1 MAQTLESSD
10 AAATA
15 AAGPA
20 GWLDR
25 FAQGMARVVPDAI
38 TAVIIFM
45 LVLAAM
51 ALALGNTPARVL
63 DAYSQGLWSLLAFT
77 MQMTLIIT
85 LSSTLGATPFFRRL
99 ILTLSRLPRTTTQV
113 VALAVLIVA
122 VASYCYWGLG
132 IAVTPLVA
140 IHFAREAERRGIRL
154 DFLFLLATV
163 WGANAC
169 WQYGLSSSAALLMAT
184 PGHFLEKT
192 TGVVPLSMTIWAPAS
207 VVMEVAYLLLVI
219 AVGCWLMPKTC
230 RPLSAFPEAHKLAEE
245 EPAISDAPRNLSER
259 MERNSWVLAVLSLA
273 LLGWLYNHFFVKRL
287 GLEINALNTILL
299 FLCLLLHRNI
309 HRFTEALKR
318 AVLSSWPVIVMYHLY
333 AGVAGMI
340 QHTSVGEYLAG
351 VIASASTP
359 YTFPLIA
366 AVSGTLVAVFVP
378 SSGGQWVI
386 QGYVTSKAAESVGLT
401 VPRGLLAL
409 SVGDHMGNLT
419 APFWYV
425 IVAGIARVNFREFY
439 GYGLVYAALWF
450 VLGVIVF
457 TFAPC

>member
-1 MAQTLESSD
+1 MAQSLESLEPVTTDSS
-10 AAATA
+10 
-15 AAGPA
+15 

-25 FAQGMARVVPDAI
+25 FAQVMGRFVPDAI
-38 TAVIIFM
+38 TASILFM
-45 LVLAAM
+45 LILAGM
-51 ALALGNTPARVL
+51 ALVLGNPATKVM
-63 DAYSQGLWSLLAFT
+63 DAYAQGLWSLLAFT

-85 LSSTLGATPFFRRL
+85 LSSVLGATPFFRKL
-99 ILTLSRLPRTTTQV
+99 ILTLSRLPQTTTQV

-122 VASYCYWGLG
+122 VASYFYWGLG
-132 IAVTPLVA
+132 IALCPLVA
-140 IHFAREAERRGIRL
+140 IHFAREAERKGLPI

-163 WGANAC
+163 WGSHAC

-192 TGVVPLSMTIWAPAS
+192 TGVIPLATTIWAPAS
-207 VVMEVAYLLLVI
+207 ILMEVVYMLAVI
-219 AVGCWLMPKTC
+219 VVGRWLMPKKY
-230 RPLSAFPEAHKLAEE
+230 RPLSEFPDAHKLADEE
-245 EPAISDAPRNLSER
+245 LPIASAPQNFSEQL
-259 MERNSWVLAVLSLA
+259 ERNSWVLAVLWLA

-333 AGVAGMI
+333 AGVAGLI
-340 QHTSVGEYLAG
+340 QHTSVGEFLAG
-351 VIASASTP
+351 LIATVSTP
-359 YTFPLIA
+359 YTFPIIA
-366 AVSGTLVAVFVP
+366 AISGTIVAVFVP

-386 QGYVTSKAAESVGLT
+386 QGFITSKAAVAVGLT
-401 VPRGLLAL
+401 VQRGLLAL
-409 SVGDHMGNLT
+409 SIGDHMGNLT

-425 IVAGIARVNFREFY
+425 VVAGITRVNFREFY
-439 GYGLVYAALWF
+439 GYGLIYAALWF

>member
-1 MAQTLESSD
+1 MAQTLERLEE
-10 AAATA
+10 ATTTS
-15 AAGPA
+15 A

-25 FAQGMARVVPDAI
+25 FARVMGRFVPDAI
-38 TAVIIFM
+38 TAAIIFM
-45 LVLAAM
+45 LVLTGM
-51 ALALGNTPARVL
+51 ALALGNAPTKVL

-85 LSSTLGATPFFRRL
+85 LSSVLGTTPFFRKL
-99 ILTLSRLPRTTTQV
+99 ILTLSRLPRTTTQMV
-113 VALAVLIVA
+113 VLAVLIVA
-122 VASYCYWGLG
+122 VASYFYWGLG
-132 IAVTPLVA
+132 LALTPLVS
-140 IHFAREAERRGIRL
+140 IHFAREAERKGIKL

-192 TGVVPLSMTIWAPAS
+192 TGVIPLSTTIWAPAAIL
-207 VVMEVAYLLLVI
+207 MELAYLILVI
-219 AVGCWLMPKTC
+219 VAGRLLMPKTC
-230 RPLSAFPEAHKLAEE
+230 RPLSHFPDAYKLSEE
-245 EPAISDAPRNLSER
+245 EPISASTPQNFSER
-259 MERNSWVLAVLSLA
+259 MERSSFVLSILGLA

-287 GLEINALNTILL
+287 SLDINALNTILL

-333 AGVAGMI
+333 AGVAGLI
-340 QHTSVGEYLAG
+340 QHTSVGEFLAG
-351 VIASASTP
+351 MIVTVSTP
-359 YTFPLIA
+359 YTFPFIA
-366 AVSGTLVAVFVP
+366 ALSGTLVAVFVP

-386 QGYVTSKAAESVGLT
+386 QGFVTSKAAVAVGLT

-425 IVAGIARVNFREFY
+425 VVAGITRVNFREFY
-439 GYGLVYAALWF
+439 GYGLIYAALWF

>member
-1 MAQTLESSD
+1 MAQTLESQEKVTTTS
-10 AAATA
+10 
-15 AAGPA
+15 PS
-20 GWLDR
+20 WLDR
-25 FAQGMARVVPDAI
+25 FALMMGRLVPDAI
-38 TAVIIFM
+38 TTAIIFM
-45 LVLAAM
+45 LVLAG
-51 ALALGNTPARVL
+51 LALVLGNSPAKIM

-85 LSSTLGATPFFRRL
+85 LSSVLGATPFFHKL
-99 ILTLSRLPRTTTQV
+99 ILRLSRLPNTTTQV
-113 VALAVLIVA
+113 VGLAVLLIA
-122 VASYCYWGLG
+122 LTSYFYWGLG
-132 IAVTPLVA
+132 IALTPLVS
-140 IHFAREAERRGIRL
+140 IHFAREAERKGIKL

-192 TGVVPLSMTIWAPAS
+192 TGVIPLSVTIWAPAS
-207 VVMEVAYLLLVI
+207 IVMEIVYVLLVVV
-219 AVGCWLMPKTC
+219 VGCLLMPKKC
-230 RPLSAFPEAHKLAEE
+230 RPLSHFPEAYKLSEE
-245 EPAISDAPRNLSER
+245 EPISASAAENFSER
-259 MERNSWVLAVLSLA
+259 LERNSWVLAVLWLV

-287 GLEINALNTILL
+287 SLDINALNTMLL

-318 AVLSSWPVIVMYHLY
+318 AVSSSWPLIVMYHLY
-333 AGVAGMI
+333 AGVAGLI
-340 QHTSVGEYLAG
+340 QHTSVGEFLAG
-351 VIASASTP
+351 MVASVSTP

-366 AVSGTLVAVFVP
+366 AISGTVVAIFVP

-386 QGYVTSKAAESVGLT
+386 QGFVTSKAAMAVGLT

-409 SVGDHMGNLT
+409 SVGDHMGNLM

-425 IVAGIARVNFREFY
+425 VVAGITRVNFREFY
-439 GYGLVYAALWF
+439 GYGLIYAALWF